1 MYMSYI
7 KPNIIKGMSNDTY
20 NNGIY
25 NYFLK
30 YAATRN
36 SFVIL
41 FFVAFADAS
50 FLPLPTPFI
59 FIAMMLLN
67 LKKAYWFAFYG
78 SIGTITGSL
87 LGYVIGYYLWNTHNG
102 EYTQL
107 ADFMFKYIPG
117 FDVAFHTKVKNLYDS
132 WGTGV
137 LLVAPFVPLPYK
149 IFSISSGIFEINL
162 FTFLVTTAIGQSIKF
177 YLTSFLTRKFGN
189 KILPF
194 INSHL
199 KTVSFILL
207 LIIIIIL
214 IFKFI

>member
-1 MYMSYI
+1 M
-7 KPNIIKGMSNDTY
+7 NIAKANITNDKSNDTY
-20 NNGIY
+20 SNRIY
-25 NYFLK
+25 NYCLK

-36 SFVIL
+36 SLIIL

-87 LGYVIGYYLWNTHNG
+87 LGYAIGYYMWNTQNG
-102 EYTQL
+102 EYTQF
-107 ADFMFKYIPG
+107 AEFMFRYIPG
-117 FDVAFHTKVKNLYDS
+117 FDVTFHQKVKNLYDS

-137 LLVAPFVPLPYK
+137 LLVAPYVPLPYK

-162 FTFLVTTAIGQSIKF
+162 FTFLVSTIIGQSTKF
-177 YLTSFLTRKFGN
+177 YLTSFLTRKFGY

-194 INSHL
+194 INTHL

-207 LIIIIIL
+207 LIIIIIV

>member
-1 MYMSYI
+1 
-7 KPNIIKGMSNDTY
+7 MSNLKTNFTAGKSIDIQ
-20 NNGIY
+20 NNRIY
-25 NYFLK
+25 NYCLK
-30 YAATRN
+30 YAASRN

-78 SIGTITGSL
+78 SIGTIAGSL
-87 LGYVIGYYLWNTHNG
+87 LGYAIGYYLWNTPEG
-102 EYTQL
+102 EFTQL
-107 ADFMFKYIPG
+107 ANFMFKYIPG
-117 FDVAFHTKVKNLYDS
+117 FDIAFHQRVKDLYDI

-137 LLVAPFVPLPYK
+137 LLAAPFVPLPYK
-149 IFSISSGIFEINL
+149 IFSISSGIFEINI
-162 FTFLVTTAIGQSIKF
+162 FTFIIATAVGQSIKF
-177 YLTSFLTRKFGN
+177 YLTSFLTIKLGY

-199 KTVSFILL
+199 KSVSYILL
-207 LIIIIIL
+207 LIIIIIF
-214 IFKFI
+214 IFNFV